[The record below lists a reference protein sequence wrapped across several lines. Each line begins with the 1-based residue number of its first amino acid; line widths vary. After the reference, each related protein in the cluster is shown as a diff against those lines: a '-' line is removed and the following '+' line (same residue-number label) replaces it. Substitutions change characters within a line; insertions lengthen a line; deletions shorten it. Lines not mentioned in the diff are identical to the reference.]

1 MFFTENKE
9 EMVLVYMMMNFL
21 RKKKMNL
28 RLEMV
33 MKNMMIV
40 VKVIIE
46 EAVMPALIP
55 NKMIRLIV

>member
-1 MFFTENKE
+1 MCFMENKE
-9 EMVLVYMMMNFL
+9 VMVLVYMMMNSL

-40 VKVIIE
+40 VKAIVE
-46 EAVMPALIP
+46 EAAM
-55 NKMIRLIV
+55 